1 MNGYVQIPYTPP
13 DYELYHP
20 IPVTIPVNGVLPIP
34 LPQSALSFP
43 LDPTQPCLL
52 NQLEYYLS
60 PQNMAQDFFLRQ
72 RMDDQGWIP
81 ISLIASF
88 NRVKKLTTE
97 VHLVRDVLKLSS
109 LTEVKG
115 EYVRMAK
122 DQWKQFVL
130 PNAPRSIL
138 CRPTESEAIE
148 SQDNQVARAQV
159 QDGEIE
165 EEGDTY
171 GEDDDDEDIV
181 FVIGEEAEGSWAP
194 ERRSAAA
201 LEST

>member
-1 MNGYVQIPYTPP
+1 
-13 DYELYHP
+13 
-20 IPVTIPVNGVLPIP
+20 
-34 LPQSALSFP
+34 
-43 LDPTQPCLL
+43 
-52 NQLEYYLS
+52 
-60 PQNMAQDFFLRQ
+60 MAQDFYLRQ

-97 VHLVRDVLKLSS
+97 VNLVRDVLNLSS

-115 EYVRMAK
+115 EYVRMAQE
-122 DQWKQFVL
+122 QWKQFVL
-130 PNAPRSIL
+130 PNAPKSIV
-138 CRPTESEAIE
+138 CHPIEREAIE
-148 SQDNQVARAQV
+148 PQDDQAAYGQV

-171 GEDDDDEDIV
+171 GEDDEEEDIV

-194 ERRSAAA
+194 ERRSAAS
-201 LEST
+201 EST

>member
-1 MNGYVQIPYTPP
+1 MNGYVQIPSYTPP

-20 IPVTIPVNGVLPIP
+20 VPVTIPVNGAPPIP
-34 LPQSALSFP
+34 LPQLALPLP
-43 LDPTQPCLL
+43 LDTTRSCLL
-52 NQLEYYLS
+52 SQLEYYLS
-60 PQNMAQDFFLRQ
+60 SQNMAQDFFLRQ

-88 NRVKKLTTE
+88 NRVKKLTTD
-97 VHLVRDVLKLSS
+97 VNLVRDVLDLSS
-109 LTEVKG
+109 LIEVKG
-115 EYVRMAK
+115 EYVRMARE
-122 DQWKQFVL
+122 QWKQFIL
-130 PNAPRSIL
+130 PNAPRSIV
-138 CRPTESEAIE
+138 CHPIESEAIE
-148 SQDNQVARAQV
+148 PQDDQVAYAQV

-194 ERRSAAA
+194 ERRPVAS
-201 LEST
+201 EST

>member
-1 MNGYVQIPYTPP
+1 MNGYVQIPSYTPP

-20 IPVTIPVNGVLPIP
+20 VPVTIPVNGAVPIP
-34 LPQSALSFP
+34 MPQSALPFP
-43 LDPTQPCLL
+43 SDTTRSCLL
-52 NQLEYYLS
+52 TQLEYYLS
-60 PQNMAQDFFLRQ
+60 SQNMAQDFFLRQ

-88 NRVKKLTTE
+88 NRVKRLTTD
-97 VHLVRDVLKLSS
+97 VNLVRDVLNLSS

-115 EYVRMAK
+115 DYVRMTRE
-122 DQWKQFVL
+122 QWKQFVL
-130 PNAPRSIL
+130 PNAPRSIV
-138 CRPTESEAIE
+138 CHPIESEATE
-148 SQDNQVARAQV
+148 PQDDQVAYAQV

-194 ERRSAAA
+194 ERRPAA